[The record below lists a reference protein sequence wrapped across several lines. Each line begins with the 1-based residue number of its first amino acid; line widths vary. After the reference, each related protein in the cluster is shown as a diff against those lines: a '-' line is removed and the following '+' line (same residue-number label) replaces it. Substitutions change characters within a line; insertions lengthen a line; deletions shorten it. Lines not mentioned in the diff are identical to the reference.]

1 MKLFEA
7 EKKESANAIKDV
19 RVTPVDGHCRCVG
32 SPCGTKIQKI
42 QYLGGTCYF
51 CPKC

>member
-7 EKKESANAIKDV
+7 GKEESAHGIKGV

-32 SPCGTKIQKI
+32 TLHGV
-42 QYLGGTCYF
+42 
-51 CPKC
+51 